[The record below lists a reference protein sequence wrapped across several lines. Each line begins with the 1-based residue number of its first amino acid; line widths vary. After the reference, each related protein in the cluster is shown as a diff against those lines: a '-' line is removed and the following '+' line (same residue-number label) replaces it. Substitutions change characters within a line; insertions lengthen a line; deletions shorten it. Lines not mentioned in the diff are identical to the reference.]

1 MRTFFLMLC
10 CMVAATTVHAAQTC
24 KTDSI
29 PASTPDS
36 QLIDNG
42 DGTVTDTKT
51 GLMWKQC
58 LEGLSGDCSGIADT
72 FTWQQAL
79 LQPGTVND
87 TGGFAGYTDWRLPN
101 IQELNSLVE
110 EQCSGPAIN
119 LTYFPNTPASHVWSG
134 SPDADNS
141 NVTWN
146 SAWNV
151 NFNFG
156 HSGSYNRTD
165 SYAVRLVRNAQ

>member
-10 CMVAATTVHAAQTC
+10 CMASAATVHAAC
-24 KTDSI
+24 NSNI

-51 GLMWKQC
+51 DLMWKQC
-58 LEGLSGDCSGIADT
+58 LEGLSGDCFGTADT

-79 LQPGTVND
+79 QQPGKIND

-110 EQCSGPAIN
+110 EQCYSPAIN
-119 LTYFPNTPASHVWSG
+119 LTYFPNTPSGAVWSG
-134 SPDADNS
+134 SPFAGNS
-141 NVTWN
+141 D
-146 SAWNV
+146 SAWGVHFDLGCSGNDDYSSEV
-151 NFNFG
+151 NRLNE
-156 HSGSYNRTD
+156 
-165 SYAVRLVRNAQ
+165 YAVRLVRNAQ